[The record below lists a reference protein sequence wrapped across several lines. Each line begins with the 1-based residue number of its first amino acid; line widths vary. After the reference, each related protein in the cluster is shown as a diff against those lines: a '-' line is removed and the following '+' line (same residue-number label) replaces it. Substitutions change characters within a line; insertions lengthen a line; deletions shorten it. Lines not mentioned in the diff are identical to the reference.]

1 MIQRFK
7 QLRAN
12 KMNRPVNE
20 KLLLPVKN
28 CLFLQSILTLLKVKC
43 FISDMIRLHFSRGDI
58 LSMEQEIGSKDEF
71 Y

>member
-20 KLLLPVKN
+20 KLLLPGKN
-28 CLFLQSILTLLKVKC
+28 CLFLQSILTLLKVKY
-43 FISDMIRLHFSRGDI
+43 FISDMIRLLTRRHPEYGTRNW
-58 LSMEQEIGSKDEF
+58 EQR
-71 Y
+71 